1 MDTVRLVWRGS
12 VALACLVKP
21 HLALAS
27 ASGVVTWVRHDRRVI
42 EGLPAW
48 LPGWCTAHLGAAP
61 AEVLLKTAQ
70 MASVFGLRLTDG
82 QQLAVKA
89 REDETGRTVSCVA
102 AQVHLA
108 EHGFPCARPLTPVTH
123 VGTLAVNAE
132 EWRPGGEMRRGAS
145 AAEALLSAAAFARLT
160 AELERV
166 QVAPP
171 LPNPYWLDWDHGG
184 PGLWPAKRFLEER
197 DQSLVPDFV
206 VDCVT
211 RATTRL
217 RAADLPCVLGH
228 ADFEA
233 QNLRW
238 RGIDLWTVFD
248 WDSLAW
254 MPEAALVGAA
264 SGSFAST
271 EVPTLAPL
279 DSSAAFLA
287 AYQVA
292 SGRRFSPEEIEV
304 AWAASIWPAGHNAR
318 AEALFRSAP
327 VAGRA
332 LCEQAAERLRRA
344 GA

>member
-1 MDTVRLVWRGS
+1 M
-12 VALACLVKP
+12 
-21 HLALAS
+21 
-27 ASGVVTWVRHDRRVI
+27 I
-42 EGLPAW
+42 EGLPTW
-48 LPGWCTAHLGAAP
+48 LPGWCAEHLGSPPAA
-61 AEVLLKTAQ
+61 VLLHSAQ

-82 QQLAVKA
+82 REVAVKS
-89 REDETGRTVSCVA
+89 RGDETGRTASCVA
-102 AQVHLA
+102 AQLHLA
-108 EHGFPCARPLTPVTH
+108 DHGFPCARPLTPVTH
-123 VGTLAVNAE
+123 VGELAVNAE
-132 EWRPGGEMRRGAS
+132 EWRPGGQMRRGDS
-145 AAEALLSAAAFARLT
+145 AAEARLSAAAFARLS
-160 AELERV
+160 AELEPV
-166 QVAPP
+166 LVAPP

-184 PGLWPAKRFLEER
+184 KDLWPAKPFLEER

-211 RATTRL
+211 RATARL

-238 RGIDLWTVFD
+238 RGSDLWTVFD

-279 DSSAAFLA
+279 DSSTAFVA
-287 AYQVA
+287 AYQ
-292 SGRRFSPEEIEV
+292 SSRGRRFSPEEIEV

-318 AEALFRSAP
+318 GEALFDSAP
-327 VAGRA
+327 AAGRP
-332 LCEQAAERLRRA
+332 LREQAAERLRRA